1 MRRSWV
7 ASLIGFLLEIG
18 LGGGI
23 SPEGWETMDKASW
36 IMTWMWFCNCRVLL
50 KVKLSRVL
58 AKTRFY
64 KEVHGRPC
72 WEGLRGLTKV
82 EVSSE
87 PQAGAE
93 ECC

>member
-58 AKTRFY
+58 AKNQVLQGSTW
-64 KEVHGRPC
+64 KALLGRAQGPD
-72 WEGLRGLTKV
+72 
-82 EVSSE
+82 
-87 PQAGAE
+87 
-93 ECC
+93 